1 MPQSFSITD
10 IGRRREMNQDFIFS
24 SDLPLGS
31 LSCLYLVADGMG
43 GHQAGELA
51 SKYTAETVVDYVAQ
65 AKEDDPEELLRDA
78 CKVANT
84 RIRMM
89 AARHREYYGMGT
101 TLVGCTVCGDS
112 LLVFNIGDSRLYVYK
127 EDLRQITVDHSLVE
141 EMVMAGTLSRKQA
154 RVHPERN
161 VITRAVGVE
170 DRIRVDFFR
179 VPLDECGLV
188 LICSDGLTTMIED
201 EEIAEILAK
210 DLTLEEK
217 ATVLVKRANEAG
229 GSDNI
234 SVILVDTS
242 RVLNGTDPSL

>member
-51 SKYTAETVVDYVAQ
+51 AKYTAETVVDYVAQ
-65 AKEDDPEELLRDA
+65 VDEDDPEELLRDA

-101 TLVGCTVCGDS
+101 TLVGCTMS
-112 LLVFNIGDSRLYVYK
+112 KYSREQKCYPT
-127 EDLRQITVDHSLVE
+127 IS
-141 EMVMAGTLSRKQA
+141 
-154 RVHPERN
+154 
-161 VITRAVGVE
+161 I
-170 DRIRVDFFR
+170 
-179 VPLDECGLV
+179 
-188 LICSDGLTTMIED
+188 LTI
-201 EEIAEILAK
+201 
-210 DLTLEEK
+210 
-217 ATVLVKRANEAG
+217 
-229 GSDNI
+229 
-234 SVILVDTS
+234 
-242 RVLNGTDPSL
+242 